1 MKKEGESYFKKQF
14 DAMEAEMT
22 TMTTDKKTLV
32 SSLDD
37 WNKKDF
43 NAELRKN
50 RNEATNVYEAANKA
64 KMDHIN
70 ALLKRAD
77 ELEKTPGERCSRRVK
92 KSSGWFSSKWV
103 TEVWY
108 DYTAR
113 DAAVK

>member
-22 TMTTDKKTLV
+22 TMTTDKKTFQKE
-32 SSLDD
+32 LDD

-64 KMDHIN
+64 KMDYIN
-70 ALLKRAD
+70 ALSKRAD
-77 ELEKTPGERCSRRVK
+77 ELEKTPGVRCSRRVYN
-92 KSSGWFSSKWV
+92 GGFW
-103 TEVWY
+103 
-108 DYTAR
+108 
-113 DAAVK
+113 